1 MDVMFAVNSI
11 HAPGVEKY
19 QHDEDINRALL
30 GEPETELK
38 AADTNGIELLDQKN
52 TEAEGNREPDDE
64 ALSDESK
71 IGSPISQAFVLVHD
85 SPGYCY
91 GGSM

>member
-1 MDVMFAVNSI
+1 MDIMFAVNLI

-19 QHDEDINRALL
+19 QHYEDINRALL
-30 GEPETELK
+30 GEPKAELE

-52 TEAEGNREPDDE
+52 TEAEGNSEPDDE
-64 ALSDESK
+64 AQSDESK
-71 IGSPISQAFVLVHD
+71 IGTPVSQAFVLVHD
-85 SPGYCY
+85 CPGYCY